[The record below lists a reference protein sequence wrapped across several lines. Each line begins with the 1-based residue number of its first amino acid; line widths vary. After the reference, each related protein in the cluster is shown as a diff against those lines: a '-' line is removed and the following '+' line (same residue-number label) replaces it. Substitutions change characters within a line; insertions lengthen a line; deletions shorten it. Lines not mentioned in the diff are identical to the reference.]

1 MAEPQQSDLLLNGK
15 WRYVIGWVLWNHR
28 WYYMNPTQDA
38 FLGCMLRDRWATV
51 DGKTYWFTS
60 DGSMAEGWY
69 QVEGNWYYFYPGSG
83 HKAVNTWID
92 TFYVNENGVWFG
104 RTAYR
109 RETG

>member
-1 MAEPQQSDLLLNGK
+1 
-15 WRYVIGWVLWNHR
+15 
-28 WYYMNPTQDA
+28 MNPTQDA

-83 HKAVNTWID
+83 QKAVNTWID
-92 TFYVNENGVWFG
+92 TFYVNENGVWI
-104 RTAYR
+104 R
-109 RETG
+109 